1 MHLAQDVHG
10 LKQQIMANMSDTD
23 DCIMLEIMNWSV
35 WTVLVLCGLIN
46 KQIDREE
53 YNWLKLFSSY
63 SAQFL

>member
-53 YNWLKLFSSY
+53 YNW
-63 SAQFL
+63 